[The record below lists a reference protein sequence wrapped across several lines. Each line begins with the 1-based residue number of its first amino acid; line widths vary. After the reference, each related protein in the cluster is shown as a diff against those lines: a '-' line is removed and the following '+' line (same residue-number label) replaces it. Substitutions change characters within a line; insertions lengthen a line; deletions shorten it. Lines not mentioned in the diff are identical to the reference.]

1 MMRNR
6 SIRGQRIIRLVTVLV
21 TVLFVAGAGRDGKL
35 STAWAAAGKPPKIR
49 MATLAPKGSSFHQSL
64 QMMGQKWRQAP
75 DGGATLTIYTDGTMG
90 SEYDVIR
97 RMRIGQLQAAM
108 LTVVGLSAI
117 DESIHALE
125 YMPMMFRSLEEME
138 HILEQLRPKLEKKM
152 LDKGF
157 VTLFWGDAGWI
168 RWFTNKPIRYPE
180 DLKKMKTFVWAGDTQ
195 QSDLMKAAGYH
206 PIPLEA
212 SDILTGLQTG
222 MIDVVST
229 TPTYALAGQFYR
241 RAKYMIKVN
250 WAPLLGATVVTRK
263 AWDSLT
269 ARDREFILESA
280 AEAGREIRTQ
290 SRLEAEQSVEAMKKR
305 GLVVQEV
312 DLEIQAR
319 WEAAAEEL
327 YPKIRGGMV
336 PEEIFDEVQ
345 RLIREYRQAER
356 REPE

>member
-1 MMRNR
+1 MRNGSKR
-6 SIRGQRIIRLVTVLV
+6 RQWMIRLITVLV
-21 TVLFVAGAGRDGKL
+21 TVLVVAGARWDGGF
-35 STAWAAAGKPPKIR
+35 STAWAATGKPHKIR

-64 QMMGQKWRQAP
+64 QIMGQKWRQAP
-75 DGGATLTIYTDGTMG
+75 EEGAILTIYTDGTMG
-90 SEYDVIR
+90 GEFDVIR

-108 LTVVGLSAI
+108 LTVVGLAAI
-117 DESIHALE
+117 EESVHALE

-138 HILEQLRPKLEKKM
+138 YVLEQLRPILEKKM

-168 RWFTNKPIRYPE
+168 RWFTSKPVKYPE

-195 QSDLMKAAGYH
+195 QSDLMKAAGYN

-241 RAKYMIKVN
+241 RAKYMLEVN
-250 WAPLLGATVVTRK
+250 WAPLLGATVVTK
-263 AWDSLT
+263 KTWDRLT
-269 ARDREFILESA
+269 ARDREFFLQTA
-280 AEAGREIRTQ
+280 AEAGRAIKAQ
-290 SRLEAEQSVEAMKKR
+290 SRLESEQSVEAMKKR

-312 DLEIQAR
+312 GPEIQAR
-319 WEAAAEEL
+319 WETAASKF
-327 YPKIRGGMV
+327 YPEIRGAMV

-345 RLIREYRQAER
+345 RFIRQYRGVER
-356 REPE
+356 KEPE

>member
-1 MMRNR
+1 MRNG
-6 SIRGQRIIRLVTVLV
+6 SKIRRRIIRLATVLV
-21 TVLFVAGAGRDGKL
+21 SVLVVVGAERDGEL
-35 STAWAAAGKPPKIR
+35 STAWAGAGKPLKIR

-117 DESIHALE
+117 DESIHVLE

-138 HILEQLRPKLEKKM
+138 HVLEQLRPTLEKKM

-195 QSDLMKAAGYH
+195 QLDLMKAAGYH
-206 PIPLEA
+206 PVPLEA

-241 RAKYMIKVN
+241 RAKYMIEVN

-263 AWDSLT
+263 AWDRLT

-312 DLEIQAR
+312 GPEIEAR
-319 WEAAAEEL
+319 WEAAAREF

-345 RLIREYRQAER
+345 RLIREYREAEWK
-356 REPE
+356 EPE

>member
-1 MMRNR
+1 MRNG
-6 SIRGQRIIRLVTVLV
+6 SIRRHRIIRLATVLV
-21 TVLFVAGAGRDGKL
+21 TVLFVAGARWDGGF
-35 STAWAAAGKPPKIR
+35 STTRAAAGKSPKIR

-97 RMRIGQLQAAM
+97 RLRIGQLQAAM

-138 HILEQLRPKLEKKM
+138 HVLEQLRPILEKKM

-195 QSDLMKAAGYH
+195 QLDLMKAAGYH
-206 PIPLEA
+206 PVPLEA

-241 RAKYMIKVN
+241 RAKYMIEVN

-263 AWDSLT
+263 AWDRFT

-280 AEAGREIRTQ
+280 AEAGRAIKTQ

-312 DLEIQAR
+312 GPEIQAR
-319 WEAAAEEL
+319 WEAAAEEF
-327 YPKIRGGMV
+327 YPKIRGSMV
-336 PEEIFDEVQ
+336 PEDIFDEVQ
-345 RLIREYRQAER
+345 RFIREYRQAKRKEN
-356 REPE
+356 E

>member
-1 MMRNR
+1 MKNASKRKRRM
-6 SIRGQRIIRLVTVLV
+6 IRLAAALAAVMV
-21 TVLFVAGAGRDGKL
+21 VAGGGMEGQL
-35 STAWAAAGKPPKIR
+35 STARAAAGKLPKIR

-64 QMMGQKWRQAP
+64 QMMGQKWRDAP
-75 DGGATLTIYTDGTMG
+75 EGGATLTIYTDGTMG
-90 SEYDVIR
+90 SEFDVIR

-108 LTVVGLSAI
+108 LTVVGLAEI
-117 DESIHALE
+117 EESVHALE

-138 HILEQLRPKLEKKM
+138 HVLEKLRPMLEEKM

-168 RWFTNKPIRYPE
+168 RWFTSKPARYPE

-206 PIPLEA
+206 PVPLEA
-212 SDILTGLQTG
+212 TDILTGLQTG

-241 RAKYMIKVN
+241 QAKYMLEIN

-263 AWDSLT
+263 TWERLSS
-269 ARDREFILESA
+269 RDREFILQTA
-280 AEAGREIRTQ
+280 AEAGRAIKAQ
-290 SRLEAEQSVEAMKKR
+290 SRLESEQSVEAMKKR
-305 GLVVQEV
+305 GLVVQDV
-312 DLEIQAR
+312 DSETQAR
-319 WEAAAEEL
+319 WEAAAAEF
-327 YPKIRGGMV
+327 YPKIRGSMV

-345 RLIREYRQAER
+345 RFIREYRGAER
-356 REPE
+356 KEAE

>member
-1 MMRNR
+1 MRNGSKGR
-6 SIRGQRIIRLVTVLV
+6 QGITRFATALVTALV
-21 TVLFVAGAGRDGKL
+21 VAAGGHDGEL
-35 STAWAAAGKPPKIR
+35 STARAAGGKPLKIR

-64 QMMGQKWRQAP
+64 QMMGQKWRDAP
-75 DGGATLTIYTDGTMG
+75 EGGATLTIYTDGIMG
-90 SEYDVIR
+90 SEFDVIR

-108 LTVVGLSAI
+108 LTVVGLADI
-117 DESIHALE
+117 EESVHALE

-138 HILEQLRPKLEKKM
+138 YVLEQLRPILEKKM

-168 RWFTNKPIRYPE
+168 RWFTNKPVRYPE
-180 DLKKMKTFVWAGDTQ
+180 DLKKMKIFVWAGDTQ
-195 QSDLMKAAGYH
+195 QSDLMKAAGYN
-206 PIPLEA
+206 PVPLEA

-241 RAKYMIKVN
+241 RAKYMLEVN

-263 AWDSLT
+263 AWDRLT
-269 ARDREFILESA
+269 ARDREFILETA
-280 AEAGREIRTQ
+280 VEAGRAIRAQ

-312 DLEIQAR
+312 GPETQAR
-319 WEAAAEEL
+319 WEAAAEKF
-327 YPKIRGGMV
+327 YPKIRGPMV

-345 RLIREYRQAER
+345 RFIREYRGAER
-356 REPE
+356 KEPE

>member
-1 MMRNR
+1 MSNGSKRR
-6 SIRGQRIIRLVTVLV
+6 QRIIRLATVLV
-21 TVLFVAGAGRDGKL
+21 AVLVVAGAGRDGEM

-49 MATLAPKGSSFHQSL
+49 MATLAPKGSSFHRSL

-90 SEYDVIR
+90 SEFDVIR

-108 LTVVGLSAI
+108 LTVVGLSDI
-117 DESIHALE
+117 EESIHVLE

-138 HILEQLRPKLEKKM
+138 HVLEKLRPTLEKKM

-168 RWFTNKPIRYPE
+168 RFFTNKPIRYPE
-180 DLKKMKTFVWAGDTQ
+180 DLKDMKMFVWAGDAQ

-206 PIPLEA
+206 PVPLEA

-222 MIDVVST
+222 MIDTVTT

-241 RAKYMIKVN
+241 RAKYMLEVN
-250 WAPLLGATVVTRK
+250 WAPLLGATVVTKK

-269 ARDREFILESA
+269 PRDREFILDTA

-305 GLVVQEV
+305 GLVIQEAGP
-312 DLEIQAR
+312 EIQAR
-319 WEAAAEEL
+319 WEAAAEEI
-327 YPKIRGGMV
+327 YPKIRGAMV

-345 RLIREYRQAER
+345 RIIREYREAER
-356 REPE
+356 KEPE

>member
-1 MMRNR
+1 MRNGSKR
-6 SIRGQRIIRLVTVLV
+6 RQRIISFVTVLV
-21 TVLFVAGAGRDGKL
+21 TVLVVVVAGRNGEL
-35 STAWAAAGKPPKIR
+35 STAWAAAGKPQKIR

-75 DGGATLTIYTDGTMG
+75 EGGANLTIYTDGTMG
-90 SEYDVIR
+90 SEFDVIR

-117 DESIHALE
+117 EESVHALE

-138 HILEQLRPKLEKKM
+138 YVLERLCPTLEKKM

-157 VTLFWGDAGWI
+157 VVLFWGDAGWI
-168 RWFTNKPIRYPE
+168 RFFTSQPAKYPE
-180 DLKKMKTFVWAGDTQ
+180 DLKTMKNFVWAGDTQ
-195 QSDLMKAAGYH
+195 QLELMKAAGYNAV
-206 PIPLEA
+206 PLEA
-212 SDILTGLQTG
+212 TDILTGLQTG

-229 TPTYALAGQFYR
+229 IPTYALAGQFYR
-241 RAKYMIKVN
+241 RAKYMLEVN
-250 WAPLLGATVVTRK
+250 WAPLLGATVITRK

-269 ARDREFILESA
+269 PRDREFILETA

-312 DLEIQAR
+312 DSETQAR
-319 WEAAAEEL
+319 WEAAAADF
-327 YPKIRGGMV
+327 YPKIRGHMV

-345 RLIREYRQAER
+345 LYIREYRQVGQK
-356 REPE
+356 EPQ

>member
-1 MMRNR
+1 MKNG
-6 SIRGQRIIRLVTVLV
+6 SIRKQRIIRLATVLV
-21 TVLFVAGAGRDGKL
+21 TVLVVVGAERNGKL

-97 RMRIGQLQAAM
+97 RLRIGQLQAAM

-138 HILEQLRPKLEKKM
+138 HVLERLRPTLEKKM

-168 RWFTNKPIRYPE
+168 RWFTSKPIKYPE
-180 DLKKMKTFVWAGDTQ
+180 DLKKMKLFVWAGDTQ
-195 QSDLMKAAGYH
+195 QLDLMKAAGYH

-222 MIDVVST
+222 MINVVST
-229 TPTYALAGQFYR
+229 IPTYALAGQFYR
-241 RAKYMIKVN
+241 RAKYMIEVN

-263 AWDSLT
+263 AWDRLT

-312 DLEIQAR
+312 DSEIEAR
-319 WEAAAEEL
+319 WEAAAEEF

-336 PEEIFDEVQ
+336 PEAIFDEVQ
-345 RLIREYRQAER
+345 RLIREYREAEWK
-356 REPE
+356 EPE